1 LDGVLRPGLARAGA
15 RWASGRASA
24 CPEAGTPR
32 PRAAHRTH
40 RPPTSPLRSTSTPRV
55 RPAPFRLIGVRWTR
69 ASRRSAPHRLWLRFW
84 RGRHFVS
91 FGHRGN
97 GGFKAAPSGS
107 SSFGLA
113 VAKRRRALQS
123 FVFGLRYGSVSPRSF
138 SDWALRSSPRLSP
151 LHPSHSSMG
160 FGGPLLS
167 RAQAK
172 PYPVAPAR
180 PLACRRPRS
189 AHFGDRISSTGGV
202 RCRVVSVDRAVGPK
216 NPGSDP
222 CPRRGSRYGGDGR
235 VLDGRSG
242 RLF

>member
-1 LDGVLRPGLARAGA
+1 V
-15 RWASGRASA
+15 AS
-24 CPEAGTPR
+24 
-32 PRAAHRTH
+32 
-40 RPPTSPLRSTSTPRV
+40 L
-55 RPAPFRLIGVRWTR
+55 
-69 ASRRSAPHRLWLRFW
+69 W

-91 FGHRGN
+91 FGHQGN

-113 VAKRRRALQS
+113 VAKRRRALRS

-167 RAQAK
+167 RARRQS
-172 PYPVAPAR
+172 PTRLRRLGRSLVDDLVA
-180 PLACRRPRS
+180 RS
-189 AHFGDRISSTGGV
+189 RTGSPQHAAFGVG
-202 RCRVVSVDRAVGPK
+202 VVSVDRGVGSK

-222 CPRRGSRYGGDGR
+222 RPRRGSRYGGDGR
-235 VLDGRSG
+235 VPGWPFGSPVLE
-242 RLF
+242 LPQIEQETQ